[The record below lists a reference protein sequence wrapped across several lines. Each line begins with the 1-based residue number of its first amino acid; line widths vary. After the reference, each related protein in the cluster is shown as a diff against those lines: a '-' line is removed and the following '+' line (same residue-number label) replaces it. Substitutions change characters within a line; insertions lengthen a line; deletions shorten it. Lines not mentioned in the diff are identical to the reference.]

1 MLNLSD
7 NLRVLVKDGFV
18 STALSM
24 SAAECVTING
34 RPGIPLCSWLLSI
47 SLNLLNQYWTVRTA
61 TVPFPSTWH
70 IFRRVSSFKFLFPI
84 LKPTTLYVLRVTSR
98 NLTTRNI
105 HWRHEQ
111 ERKVGRES
119 CDFITWR
126 PINHAFCQEENE
138 VGYLAHHKYP
148 RGNFSTT

>member
-1 MLNLSD
+1 MCESLLIPIIGIYLPSISSHNLAANETVITRIPKSFWHGFTRFKAWFSANSCTTSRRQHFFTPPWAWRVRITDVWEMLNLSD

-34 RPGIPLCSWLLSI
+34 RPGIPVCSWLLSI

-70 IFRRVSSFKFLFPI
+70 IFRRVS
-84 LKPTTLYVLRVTSR
+84 
-98 NLTTRNI
+98 
-105 HWRHEQ
+105 Q
-111 ERKVGRES
+111 
-119 CDFITWR
+119 
-126 PINHAFCQEENE
+126 
-138 VGYLAHHKYP
+138 
-148 RGNFSTT
+148 